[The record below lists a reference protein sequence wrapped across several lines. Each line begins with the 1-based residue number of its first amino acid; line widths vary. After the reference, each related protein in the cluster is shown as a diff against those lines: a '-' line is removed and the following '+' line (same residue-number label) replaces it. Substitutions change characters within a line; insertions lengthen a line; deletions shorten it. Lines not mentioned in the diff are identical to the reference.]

1 MIREISVAL
10 VFALA
15 VVTAQAHV
23 TVWPKESRQGAWE
36 KYVVRVPTEGK
47 SATTSIELQIPE
59 GVTVVSMGAP
69 NGFKYELKKSGDR
82 VTTIVW
88 TMTINP
94 NEFAEFA
101 FMAKN
106 PKSGDAIMWKA
117 TQFFA
122 DGTKSEWAAPPDGNH
137 PAAITKLTAH

>member
-1 MIREISVAL
+1 MIRKVSVAL
-10 VFALA
+10 LLALA
-15 VVTAQAHV
+15 ITTVQAHV

-36 KYVVRVPTEGK
+36 KYIVRVPTEGK
-47 SATTSIELQIPE
+47 SATTSVELQIPE

-69 NGFKYELKKSGDR
+69 NGFKYELKKAGDR
-82 VTTIVW
+82 VVSIVW
-88 TMTINP
+88 IMTINP

-106 PKSGDAIMWKA
+106 PQSGAVIAWKA

-122 DGTKSEWAAPPDGNH
+122 DGTKSEWAAPADGKH
-137 PAAITKLTAH
+137 PASITKLTAH